1 MPFDTLVAEM
11 ALDRAS
17 SELRKLSETDSA
29 SLPRRAVILVL
40 QMLGLDAGE
49 ASALAGKLSDAA
61 PPARPLLTGCGN
73 RRSYWPVFARH
84 GLQLLY

>member
-40 QMLGLDAGE
+40 QMLGLDAAE
-49 ASALAGKLSDAA
+49 ATALADKLSEA
-61 PPARPLLTGCGN
+61 PHPARPVLKS
-73 RRSYWPVFARH
+73 R
-84 GLQLLY
+84 